1 MIWKNANGRQFDCVI
16 NIASMKRVKES
27 LRLNLMECVSGDL
40 MQKLS
45 EDPCLLVD
53 VLYVLHRPQCEMMG
67 ISDEQFGEG
76 LFGDALDAASKAFTD
91 ALVEFFPT
99 KQARLMRLA
108 MDRAEREAEEAFR
121 RAEEAIGSGSP
132 PKISGGSASS
142 APESAE

>member
-1 MIWKNANGRQFDCVI
+1 MLWKNANGKQFDCVI
-16 NIASMKRVKES
+16 NIASMKRVKET
-27 LRLNLMECVSGDL
+27 LQLNLMECVSGDL
-40 MQKLS
+40 MQRLS
-45 EDPCLLVD
+45 IDPCLLVD

-99 KQARLMRLA
+99 KQAKLMRLA
-108 MDRAEREAEEAFR
+108 MDKAEQEAEEAFQK
-121 RAEEAIGSGSP
+121 AEEAIARGSL
-132 PKISGGSASS
+132 PKKSGDSALN